1 MRELPTGTVTFL
13 FTDIEGSTR
22 LLHELGDGYA
32 DALGEHRRLL
42 RDAFA
47 ERSGVEIDTQGDA
60 FFVAFNRAQDA
71 VLAAEAGQAALA
83 EGPVS
88 VRMGIHTGEPLLT
101 DEGYI
106 GIDVHR
112 AARIAAAGHGGQVL
126 LSKTTRDLLDST
138 FELRDLGDHRLK
150 DLTEPERI
158 YQLGDEDRPPL
169 KSLNQTNLPV
179 QPTSLIGREGEL
191 DEVLDLVRGH
201 RLVTLTGPGGAGKT
215 RLGLQAAAEL
225 VDEFRD
231 GVWFVS
237 LSALRDPV
245 AVLPTIGQTLGVP
258 QQETLG
264 EHLEH
269 KQALLLL
276 DNFEQLLDAAP
287 QVSELLQATPSTKVL
302 ATSRSPLHLAGER
315 EYPVPPLADDDAVAL
330 FVERVRAAKPS
341 FEPDEHVGEVCR
353 RLDNLPLAVELAA
366 ARTNVLTP
374 AQLQERLE
382 QSLPLLSGGTRDAPE
397 RQRTLRA
404 TIDWSYDLL
413 TDGERQLFRRLAVFA
428 GSFDVEA
435 AEEVCDADL
444 DVLASL
450 VEKSLLRQTAEGRF
464 FFLATIREYAAERL
478 AEDPELNVVRQRH
491 AERTLQ
497 AAEEAKA
504 QHYEGLDA
512 LQVLHDDARA
522 ALDFLSDSGE
532 SELALRLALAF
543 EVFWFG
549 RGHVRE
555 GQRRLETA
563 LIDAAD
569 APADLQIGA
578 RVRAASLA
586 RVGGDPDGAERHAL
600 AAMELARKVSD
611 APGIAAALRELGQAT
626 LARGDHARAFA
637 FYDEALAV
645 AREAGDS
652 IVPTLVDLGDV
663 ALAAGEPERA
673 IAYSAQAADLAT
685 GPDEETSRAI
695 AAFNTASAL
704 IQLQRLEEAPQHLR
718 AALETVVALDYPELI
733 GWCLLATAGVA
744 APTDS
749 RDALLLLG
757 SGEAAVRSAGAE
769 LGPAEQRLRE
779 WILAPLRERLGPDD
793 VEKGLEAGRSL
804 SIEDGVSLARRYLE

>member
-1 MRELPTGTVTFL
+1 VDELPSGTVTFL

-22 LLHELGDGYA
+22 LLQELGDGYA
-32 DALGEHRRLL
+32 EALAEHRRLL
-42 RDAFA
+42 RDAFTR
-47 ERSGVEIDTQGDA
+47 RSGVEIDTQGDA
-60 FFVAFNRAQDA
+60 FFVAFSRAQDA

-83 EGPVS
+83 DGPIS

-101 DEGYI
+101 DEGYV

-126 LSKTTRDLLDST
+126 LSRTTHDLLDST

-150 DLTEPERI
+150 DLTASERI
-158 YQLGDEDRPPL
+158 YQLGHEDRPPL

-179 QPTSLIGREGEL
+179 QPTSLIGRGRELGEI
-191 DEVLDLVRGH
+191 LDLVHGH
-201 RLVTLTGPGGAGKT
+201 RLVTLTGAGGAGKT

-225 VDEFRD
+225 VEEFRD

-237 LSALRDPV
+237 LSALRDPKT
-245 AVLPTIGQTLGVP
+245 VLPTIGQTLGVP
-258 QQETLG
+258 QQQSLE

-287 QVSELLQATPSTKVL
+287 QIAGLVQGAVATKVL

-315 EYPVPPLADDDAVAL
+315 EYPVPPLTDEDAVAL
-330 FVERVRAAKPS
+330 FVERVRSAKPS
-341 FEPDEHVGEVCR
+341 FEADEHVGEVCR

-366 ARTNVLTP
+366 ARTRILTP

-382 QSLPLLSGGTRDAPE
+382 QSLPLLSGGARDAPE

-413 TDGERQLFRRLAVFA
+413 SDDEKQLFRRLAVFA
-428 GSFDVEA
+428 GSFDVDA

-464 FFLATIREYAAERL
+464 FFLATIREYAGERL
-478 AEDPELNVVRQRH
+478 AEDPAWKGLRRRH
-491 AERTLQ
+491 AERTLRV
-497 AAEEAKA
+497 AELAKA
-504 QHYEGLDA
+504 LHHEGLDE
-512 LQVLHDDARA
+512 LQALHDDARA
-522 ALDFLSDSGE
+522 GLDFLVGAGE

-555 GQRRLETA
+555 GLRRLESVLA
-563 LIDAAD
+563 VAGD
-569 APADLQIGA
+569 APADL
-578 RVRAASLA
+578 RVAAMNRAASLA
-586 RVGGDPDGAERHAL
+586 RVGGDPETAERHAL
-600 AAMELARKVSD
+600 AALALARELADPAAV
-611 APGIAAALRELGQAT
+611 AAALRELGQVA
-626 LARGDHARAFA
+626 LARNDHAGALA

-645 AREAGDS
+645 ARDAGDS
-652 IVPTLVDLGDV
+652 IVPTLTDLADV
-663 ALAAGEPERA
+663 ALAAGELEHA
-673 IAYSAQAADLAT
+673 IEYSAEAAGLAD
-685 GPDEETSRAI
+685 GPDADTVKAI

-704 IQLQRLEEAPQHLR
+704 IQLGRGDEAPPHLHD
-718 AALETVVALDYPELI
+718 ALEMVVALDYPEVT
-733 GWCLLATAGVA
+733 GWCLVATSAIA
-744 APTDS
+744 APVDS
-749 RDALLLLG
+749 REALLLLG

-779 WILAPLRERLGPDD
+779 WILASLRVRLGPDD
-793 VEKGLEAGRSL
+793 VEKRLESGRSL
-804 SIEDGVSLARRYLE
+804 SIEEGVSLARRYLD